1 MLADVL
7 RMRKV
12 FQDALRCYQMLKEVV
27 KCYKLFKMLSNG
39 LRSCK
44 V

>member
-27 KCYKLFKMLSNG
+27 KVL
-39 LRSCK
+39 
-44 V
+44 